1 MIGTGLLFRGYA
13 ALVRDQYHEELE
25 GITDSLVDLTR
36 MAGSAINKATSALL
50 DADLPAA
57 EAVISGDVAIDEL
70 YADIE
75 GRALDLLARQQPVAS
90 DLRILITSL
99 RMVADV
105 ERMGDMAQHVAKVAR
120 RRYPASA
127 IPPELHATVLEM
139 GQVAQRICA
148 KCSSVIAGRDLTVA
162 AELERDDDVMDEL
175 HRRLFN
181 VLLDPNW
188 KGGIEGAIDVTLC
201 GRYYERFCD
210 HAVSVA
216 RRVVYLV
223 TGERVQVGTE
233 TCARAASREAIRRSR
248 VVHPAAGPGSGW
260 LSSVAGEAGKR
271 PAPPL
276 EDISRETLA
285 RCPCHRRDSGP
296 DCHRRRLRR

>member
-1 MIGTGLLFRGYA
+1 V
-13 ALVRDQYHEELE
+13 VRDQYHEELE

-50 DADLPAA
+50 DADLQIA
-57 EAVISGDVAIDEL
+57 ESVISGDVAIDEL

-223 TGERVQVGTE
+223 TGERVQVG
-233 TCARAASREAIRRSR
+233 SD
-248 VVHPAAGPGSGW
+248 G
-260 LSSVAGEAGKR
+260 
-271 PAPPL
+271 
-276 EDISRETLA
+276 
-285 RCPCHRRDSGP
+285 
-296 DCHRRRLRR
+296 